1 MRITG
6 VIGQPVLTILLI
18 SLFLGFVGGC
28 SSSESAR
35 TDDQTTINKKIPSD
49 KEIIESLTPEKVTV
63 TQQDED
69 LQELKHWQYRAAPRE
84 VVTEGPVISY
94 QIITEEQLE
103 HIFKCLIEGGYLTEY
118 PEDKYTFQ
126 NAVQRFQQDNG
137 LIANGELD
145 ASTLEALFNLN
156 QDL

>member
-18 SLFLGFVGGC
+18 SLFFGFIGGC
-28 SSSESAR
+28 SSGESAR
-35 TDDQTTINKKIPSD
+35 TDNQIAINKEIPSD

-69 LQELKHWQYRAAPRE
+69 LQELKHWQYGAAQRE
-84 VVTEGPVISY
+84 VTEGPVISY

-103 HIFKCLIEGGYLTEY
+103 HIIECLIEGGYLTEY
-118 PEDKYTFQ
+118 PEDEYTFQ